1 MQFFPRL
8 CRFYICTNLISA
20 YNSNIL
26 PLAANLLIDNVKG
39 SADILRSNAL
49 WYLLNFV
56 GVGGI
61 QTKPPAPELRDARVV
76 RQWQVFLPRACPC
89 YEVHGN
95 LPPGFERKWEERDS
109 LPPSLESQL
118 LRKAT
123 LPSELA
129 KRARYGYWQPRWERR
144 DYCRDDDEIVSPIA

>member
-39 SADILRSNAL
+39 SADILRPNAL

-61 QTKPPAPELRDARVV
+61 QTKPPAPELRDARVCEAMAS
-76 RQWQVFLPRACPC
+76 F
-89 YEVHGN
+89 
-95 LPPGFERKWEERDS
+95 S
-109 LPPSLESQL
+109 
-118 LRKAT
+118 
-123 LPSELA
+123 A
-129 KRARYGYWQPRWERR
+129 KGTP
-144 DYCRDDDEIVSPIA
+144 VL